1 MIDFSGGR
9 SIVKHTAR
17 ILLSPVID
25 RRTDFDHIRERLFE
39 RSRSEIIGCAN
50 CKSTRQGRDRSLGTC
65 IFSHARVL
73 PLT

>member
-1 MIDFSGGR
+1 MIGFSGGR

-39 RSRSEIIGCAN
+39 RSRSELIAN
-50 CKSTRQGRDRSLGTC
+50 RRGRAGIVR
-65 IFSHARVL
+65 
-73 PLT
+73 